1 LGLEGGVGTHHVT
14 VLVIVN
20 IGLLE
25 INLVVYLAWKF
36 FAKFLWVL
44 IVNWLVIE
52 KGVHWL
58 W

>member
-14 VLVIVN
+14 VLVAVN

-25 INLVVYLAWKF
+25 VNLVVRLVWKL
-36 FAKFLWVL
+36 FANFLWVL
-44 IVNWLVIE
+44 IVNWVIE
-52 KGVHWL
+52 KVHWL